1 MVLKSSLSCNSTNW
15 ERELNFTRLR
25 LNGFKSF
32 VDPSELQILPGL
44 TGIVGPNGC
53 GKSNLLD
60 AIRWVMGDNRP
71 SSMRGEGMDDVIFG
85 GSDLRPARSFAEV
98 VLELGKV
105 DPTALPVNI
114 DKDSVEIVR
123 RINIESG
130 SVYKIEG
137 REVLAREIRMLFA
150 DSSTGS
156 NSPSLVRQGQIASL
170 INEHPKSRRK
180 ILEEAAGIAGI
191 HQRRHESELKLNASE
206 SNLLRINDI
215 LAKLKEQQ
223 KILAKQAHQ
232 AGEYRS
238 LGVSIRKEE
247 SLLLFTQ
254 WKVKKQ
260 EFGITEQKLGEI
272 LKARS
277 IKQNESI
284 KMTKNRE
291 EREKALPSLRE
302 KQAADQIGFRQLDTM
317 RSSFDEKHR
326 LAVSRIDELK
336 KRTNDLE
343 GEYLR
348 ETELVRDAEDV
359 IQKLNSERGYIEEEK
374 ATLEF
379 RLEKAKNE
387 SEMSE
392 INFKKLDLEYEQVAA
407 NHAKLIVE
415 KNSLAKNY
423 SECERNINLV
433 EEKISSLK
441 ADQIKVEERR
451 LGIIEERERTTK
463 SFIET
468 DKLVNVEATYLKK
481 LESDFQK
488 VMVKEA
494 AENEKLSEYKSK
506 LATIVSEIQ
515 ALEEL
520 NKDRSLPP
528 DAVINK
534 VSASLEYELA
544 LGAVLSD
551 ELNFPLNTEKNQSG
565 WVKSQASADVKNL
578 PEGINSLF
586 NFVEHPKELERLLK
600 NVGIVDSQDGLK
612 LQEQLSDGQC
622 LVSKEGDLW
631 RWDGFIR
638 RSSDLSSE
646 TALKLKNLNRLTKL
660 HGLKKETA
668 DLVNALQESQLLI
681 EEKLK
686 GTISLRDITKNKYIS
701 SEKKLADLNLHLSKL
716 DAEFEINQAQLKGFS
731 DKYIQLQKDF
741 EEFSYLLE
749 ANKIGEKLDQK
760 IIISESSLKEKKA
773 ELESYRSKNLE
784 TRLNLEDILSKDE
797 HGRAR
802 VAQISN
808 DINDWESRKKRSLD
822 QQYDILERKK
832 QSQVLLKEASQ
843 KPDNIV
849 REVEGL
855 ATKIKDAEKQCN
867 ESTNTLVEAER
878 NLREAFL
885 KERES
890 QKIAEDF
897 KEDYVRAEV
906 NLGTLKQALVEIEV
920 LLKENT
926 GLSPNDYLAKYQKE
940 SESNTVIFAIQ
951 EKLEKLKRKRELIGP
966 VNLRAEQDEK
976 EITAEFEALNSQKE
990 DLEAAISKL
999 RKAILGLNKEGR
1011 EKLLNA
1017 FDKVNKNFRDLFQT
1031 LFGGGSSNLMFLESE
1046 DPLEAGLEI
1055 MCQPPGKK
1063 LSSLSLL
1070 SGGEQTLAAISLIFA
1085 VFLARPSPICVLD
1098 EVDAPLDDS
1107 NIVRFCNLLDQ
1118 MKSKTETRF
1127 LIITHNPI
1135 TMAKM
1140 NRLFGV
1146 TMGEKGVSQLV
1157 SVDLDTAEELV
1168 EA

>member
-1 MVLKSSLSCNSTNW
+1 MVNW
-15 ERELNFTRLR
+15 ERALNFTRLR

-32 VDPSELQILPGL
+32 VDPSELRILPGL

-60 AIRWVMGDNRP
+60 ALRWVMGENRP
-71 SSMRGEGMDDVIFG
+71 TSMRGEGMDDIIFG
-85 GSDLRPARSFAEV
+85 GSDLRPARAFAEV
-98 VLELGKV
+98 VLELGEV
-105 DPTALPVNI
+105 DPAALPRNI
-114 DKDSVEIVR
+114 GKDSVEIVR
-123 RINIESG
+123 RINLESG
-130 SVYKIEG
+130 SLYKIEG
-137 REVLAREIRMLFA
+137 KEVLAREVRMLFA

-206 SNLLRINDI
+206 TNLLRINDV
-215 LAKLKEQQ
+215 LAKLQEQ
-223 KILAKQAHQ
+223 KKTLAKQAYQ
-232 AGEYRS
+232 AGQYRS
-238 LGVSIRKEE
+238 LGVLIRKEE
-247 SLLLFTQ
+247 AHLLYTQ
-254 WKVKKQ
+254 WKLKNQ
-260 EFGITEQKLGEI
+260 EFGIAEQELGVT

-284 KMTKNRE
+284 EMSKKRE
-291 EREKALPSLRE
+291 EREEVLPSLRE
-302 KQAADQIGFRQLDTM
+302 KQAVDQIGFRQLDTIKA
-317 RSSFDEKHR
+317 SFDEKHR
-326 LAVSRIDELK
+326 LALNRIDELK
-336 KRTNDLE
+336 KRTVDLD
-343 GEYLR
+343 GEFLR
-348 ETELVRDAEDV
+348 EAELLKDAEEV
-359 IQKLNSERGYIEEEK
+359 IQKLSSERELIEGEE
-374 ATLEF
+374 ATLEL
-379 RLEKAKNE
+379 RLKKVKKE
-387 SEMSE
+387 SEVSE
-392 INFKKLDLEYEQVAA
+392 IEFNKLGLEYEKEAA

-415 KNSLAKNY
+415 KNTLDKSRSEYEKNLY
-423 SECERNINLV
+423 LV
-433 EEKISSLK
+433 EEKILNLK

-451 LGIIEERERTTK
+451 LGIIEERAKAAK
-463 SFIET
+463 SLIKT
-468 DKLVNVEATYLKK
+468 DELINAEAISLKK
-481 LESDFQK
+481 LESHFYK
-488 VMVKEA
+488 AKNSA
-494 AENEKLSEYKSK
+494 AVGNEKLSDFKSK
-506 LATIVSEIQ
+506 LAAVISEME

-520 NKDRSLPP
+520 NKDRSLSP
-528 DAVINK
+528 DALLNK
-534 VSASLEYELA
+534 VSANPGYELA

-551 ELNFPLNTEKNQSG
+551 ELNFPLQIEESQSG
-565 WVKSQASADVKNL
+565 WRASQILSDVKNL
-578 PEGINSLF
+578 PEGTMTLADC
-586 NFVEHPKELERLLK
+586 VEHPKELVRLLK
-600 NVGIVDSQDGLK
+600 NIGIINSQDGPN
-612 LQEQLSDGQC
+612 LQAKLSDGQM

-660 HGLKKETA
+660 NDVKKDTE
-668 DLVNALQESQLLI
+668 DLVNVHQESQLLL

-686 GTISLRDITKNKYIS
+686 ETLELRDLSRNKQIDF
-701 SEKKLADLNLHLSKL
+701 EKKRADLNLSLSKL

-731 DKYIQLQKDF
+731 DKSVHLQKDF
-741 EEFSYLLE
+741 EEFSELMS
-749 ANKIGEKLDQK
+749 ANKIGERFNHK
-760 IIISESSLKEKKA
+760 IISSEKGLNEKKVK
-773 ELESYRSKNLE
+773 LESFRTKNLE
-784 TRLNLEDILSKDE
+784 KRLNLEDILSRGE
-797 HGRAR
+797 YGRVR
-802 VAQISN
+802 LAQISN
-808 DINDWESRKKRSLD
+808 DIKDWEVRNKKSLD
-822 QQYDILERKK
+822 QQSDILERKE
-832 QSQVLLKEASQ
+832 QLQVLLKEAILE
-843 KPDNIV
+843 PDNIV

-855 ATKIKDAEKQCN
+855 TTKIKEAEKQCA
-867 ESTNTLVEAER
+867 ESTNALVEAEK

-885 KERES
+885 RERES
-890 QKIAEDF
+890 LKMAEDL
-897 KEDYVRAEV
+897 KEEYVRAEV
-906 NLGTLKQALVEIEV
+906 SLDALKQGLVDTEV
-920 LLKENT
+920 LLHENT
-926 GLSPNDYLAKYQKE
+926 GLSPNAYEAKYQKE
-940 SESNTVIFAIQ
+940 AKSNEEILEIQ
-951 EKLEKLKRKRELIGP
+951 EKLDKLKRKREIIGP
-966 VNLRAEQDEK
+966 VNLRAEEDEK
-976 EITAEFEALNSQKE
+976 EITAEFEILNSQKE

-999 RKAILGLNKEGR
+999 RKAISGLNKEGR

-1017 FDKVNKNFRDLFQT
+1017 FDKVNKSFQELFQT
-1031 LFGGGSSNLMFLESE
+1031 LFGGGSSNLMFLEGE

-1107 NIVRFCNLLDQ
+1107 NVVRFCKLLDQ